1 MVLLQGSTLP
11 TLIASLNGDVILPP
25 LSLSGLTFAGLV
37 LYLWRAIDERNM
49 LYIVGNSIGLVLNSI
64 IIGLILL

>member
-25 LSLSGLTFAGLV
+25 LSLSSLTFSGLV

-64 IIGLILL
+64 IIGLIIL

>member
-1 MVLLQGSTLP
+1 MLQGATLP
-11 TLIASLNGDVILPP
+11 TLLASRSGDVHLPP
-25 LSLSGLTFAGLV
+25 LSLSGLTFTGLV
-37 LYLWRAIDERNM
+37 LYLWRAIDAKDW